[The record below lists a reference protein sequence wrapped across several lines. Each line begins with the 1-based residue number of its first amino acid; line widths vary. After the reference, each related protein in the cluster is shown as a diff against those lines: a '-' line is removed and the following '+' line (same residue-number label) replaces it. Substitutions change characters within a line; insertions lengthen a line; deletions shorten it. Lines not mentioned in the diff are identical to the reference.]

1 MTLFFYIL
9 RDYLK
14 FVIGTVILTVFLFV
28 LFDAIH
34 KSSKD
39 FAEYNPSAILIFRF
53 YLYQIPSQ
61 IVQALPIAA
70 LLASVITMILMSRTN
85 EVTAMRAAGMG
96 AWQIGRPLVFGGL
109 GLSLLSILVGE
120 LWAPRLARLVHHIQE
135 VEIQGRRDDQI
146 SSAVKWVRSGNRLFN
161 FQEYDPIRQT
171 LNRIQVVQLQK
182 NFRPESSIHADVAEY
197 QTVSNSWVIEGIKS
211 IDFRR
216 NGEVDRVHFDGAA
229 VMALPIDPSKLKKD
243 RRKPNEMSFV
253 ELRELV
259 DRGDK
264 SGVDTVPFRVELQG
278 KVAYPFAAFVVSL
291 IGLKFG
297 YRSERSTETARGV
310 LMAFFV
316 GISYWFVM
324 SAARA
329 LGLQG
334 ALSPIIAA
342 WTPNLVILSIIAL
355 DAWISRKQ

>member
-14 FVIGTVILTVFLFV
+14 YVIGTVVLTVFLFI

-70 LLASVITMILMSRTN
+70 LLASVITMILLSRSN

-96 AWQIGRPLVFGGL
+96 ALQIGRPLICGGV
-109 GLSLLSILVGE
+109 GLSFLSLLVGE
-120 LWAPRLARLVHHIQE
+120 LWAPKLAQRVHHIQE

-146 SSAVKWVRSGNRLFN
+146 SSAVKWVRNGHRLFN
-161 FQEYDPIRQT
+161 FQDYDPIRQT
-171 LNRIQVVQLQK
+171 LNQIQVVQLRS
-182 NFRPESSIHADVAEY
+182 NFRPESSVHAESAEY
-197 QTVSNSWVIEGIKS
+197 LAESKSWVVESIKA

-216 NGEVDRVHFDGAA
+216 SGEVDRVRFEGSAE
-229 VMALPIDPSKLKKD
+229 MPLPIDPGKLKKD
-243 RRKPNEMSFV
+243 RRKANEMSFV

-259 DRGDK
+259 ERGEK

-278 KVAYPFAAFVVSL
+278 KIAYPFAAFVVSL

-297 YRSERSTETARGV
+297 YRSERSTETAKGV
-310 LMAFFV
+310 LMAFFI

-324 SAARA
+324 SAAKA

-334 ALSPIIAA
+334 ALSPVLAA
-342 WTPNLVILSIIAL
+342 WTPNLWILSIIGL
-355 DAWISRKQ
+355 DAWVSRKL